1 MEVEQ
6 HPNSVV
12 IETRVDIRELAAIH
26 KYFTNR
32 GLVITSR
39 SDLLRTVVNVYHGT
53 ICNDN
58 SDLNFE
64 TVHESYTYLMAHGLP
79 FGQRGTKGR
88 EKVIRALQNES
99 VQEQVLDEQMT
110 GVNKDKF
117 DEAVKMLQDADAVID
132 E

>member
-12 IETRVDIRELAAIH
+12 IETRVDIRELAGVH

-39 SDLLRTVVNVYHGT
+39 SDLLRTIVNVYAGIVKSNNT
-53 ICNDN
+53 
-58 SDLNFE
+58 DLDFK
-64 TVHESYTYLMAHGLP
+64 TVHEAYTYLMSHGLP

-88 EKVIRALQNES
+88 NKVIRALQNES
-99 VQEQVLDEQMT
+99 LNEQELDSHAMSE
-110 GVNKDKF
+110 
-117 DEAVKMLQDADAVID
+117 E
-132 E
+132 

>member
-12 IETRVDIRELAAIH
+12 IETRVDIRELASIH

-39 SDLLRTVVNVYHGT
+39 SDLLRTIVNVYNGT
-53 ICNDN
+53 VCNDN
-58 SDLNFE
+58 PELNFE
-64 TVHESYTYLMAHGLP
+64 TVHNAYTYLMSHGLP

-88 EKVIRALQNES
+88 AKVIRALQAES
-99 VQEQVLDEQMT
+99 IQEQAVDEQMSN
-110 GVNKDKF
+110 VDKDKF
-117 DEAVKMLQDADAVID
+117 DEAVKMIQNLDAMSD

>member
-12 IETRVDIRELAAIH
+12 IETRVDIRELAGIH

-58 SDLNFE
+58 TELHFE
-64 TVHESYTYLMAHGLP
+64 TVHEAYTYLMAHGLP

-99 VQEQVLDEQMT
+99 VQEQALDEQMT